1 MDWIAQ
7 SLYFVWG
14 LICLVAVIAALIYF
28 RRNPEAP
35 GARLFFRMVPFS
47 DPTGTTPTGLTPR
60 AVVLWLLGMLIVLLA
75 FLFVA
80 GFA

>member
-7 SLYFVWG
+7 SWHVVWG
-14 LICLVAVIAALIYF
+14 LICLAAMIAALVHF
-28 RRNPEAP
+28 RRNPQAP

-47 DPTGTTPTGLTPR
+47 DPTGTTQTGLTPR
-60 AVVLWLLGMLIVLLA
+60 AVVLWLFGVLIVLLA
-75 FLFVA
+75 FLFVP

>member
-1 MDWIAQ
+1 MDWLAQ
-7 SLYFVWG
+7 NWHFVWG
-14 LICLVAVIAALIYF
+14 LVCLAVMIAALVHF

-47 DPTGTTPTGLTPR
+47 DPTGATPTGLTSR
-60 AVVLWLLGMLIVLLA
+60 AIVLWLFGVLIVLLA
-75 FLFVA
+75 FLLVP